1 MLEKQKYLKK
11 LNVGEIEI
19 FKQKLKWRNRNIK
32 INKYVNV
39 GEVEILKKIML
50 EKQKY

>member
-1 MLEKQKYLKK
+1 MFR
-11 LNVGEIEI
+11 NRNI
-19 FKQKLKWRNRNIK
+19 FKQIKCWRNRNILKKLKWRNRNIK

-39 GEVEILKKIML
+39 GEIEILKKFEM